1 MQDHLARLLDELM
14 AGIAVRHTDDEALA
28 VSQVDE
34 LLCLLRREAKRLLAD
49 SMESSFENSLAD
61 FVVEAVRDGDRHGL
75 DLIITALC
83 LLGEHRLV
91 VRIAA
96 VRIDAELDAEVLA
109 ALRVDVEGTG
119 DEFKGAVAQRCTA
132 MDVANLAAAATAD
145 HSPANRMIEYF
156 FTVNHDKL
164 SFSLSLCPSK
174 LLINPSHEFMV
185 PVNLYLYVWCLRN
198 AMTAQT
204 GMRDPRCAHAKPR
217 LCR

>member
-1 MQDHLARLLDELM
+1 MT
-14 AGIAVRHTDDEALA
+14 GVTVRHTDDEALA

-34 LLCLLRREAKRLLAD
+34 LLCLLRREAERLLAD
-49 SMESSFENSLAD
+49 SVEASFENGLAD
-61 FVVEAVRDGDRHGL
+61 FVVEAVRDSDRHGL
-75 DLIITALC
+75 DLIIAALC
-83 LLGEHRLV
+83 FLGEHRLV

-119 DEFKGAVAQRCTA
+119 DELKGAVTQRCTA
-132 MDVANLAAAATAD
+132 MDVANLAAAAAAD

-164 SFSLSLCPSK
+164 SFSLSLYPSK

-185 PVNLYLYVWCLRN
+185 PVNLYLYACRLRD

-204 GMRDPRCAHAKPR
+204 GMRNSGYAHSKPR